1 MNKSKNLKNRKI
13 SFLFVLKLTKTI
25 ILSMVVFCCLLVC
38 LYIVGN
44 YQHFQDKSQQIILN
58 TLSYFSIG
66 TLFLTIP
73 VIVESIIRLFTV
85 SKKKD
90 AIITLILMII
100 SFIITLGTMG
110 FSSFVGFL
118 SEGIAEV
125 F

>member
-1 MNKSKNLKNRKI
+1 MNKPKNLKKSKI

-25 ILSMVVFCCLLVC
+25 ILSMVVFCCLLIA

-90 AIITLILMII
+90 SIITLILMII
-100 SFIITLGTMG
+100 SILITIGSLG

-118 SEGIAEV
+118 SEGITEV

>member
-1 MNKSKNLKNRKI
+1 MNKSKNMKNRKI

-25 ILSMVVFCCLLVC
+25 ILSMVVFCALLIC

-44 YQHFQDKSQQIILN
+44 YQNFQDKSQQIILN
-58 TLSYFSIG
+58 TLSYSSIG

-90 AIITLILMII
+90 AVITLILMLVSLILMI
-100 SFIITLGTMG
+100 GAIG
-110 FSSFVGFL
+110 FSSFIGYLAEGF
-118 SEGIAEV
+118 EEV